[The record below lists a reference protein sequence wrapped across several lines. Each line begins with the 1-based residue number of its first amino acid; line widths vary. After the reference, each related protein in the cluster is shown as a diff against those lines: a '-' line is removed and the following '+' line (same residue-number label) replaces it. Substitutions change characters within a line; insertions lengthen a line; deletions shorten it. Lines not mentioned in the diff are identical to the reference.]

1 MVRRGTMK
9 PYHLM
14 MFGHEMRTNHKMLF
28 TKLLRG
34 RPFRRRTARVCR
46 ARSICAPAEPP
57 PPLAAAACSL
67 FSWASS
73 VEESEEPPPPLRRPP
88 SVQK

>member
-1 MVRRGTMK
+1 MARRCTMK
-9 PYHLM
+9 PDLM
-14 MFGHEMRTNHKMLF
+14 TFGHAMRINHKMLF

-46 ARSICAPAEPP
+46 ARSICAPAVPP
-57 PPLAAAACSL
+57 PSLAATACFPFSL
-67 FSWASS
+67 ASS
-73 VEESEEPPPPLRRPP
+73 VEESEELPSPPRRPP

>member
-1 MVRRGTMK
+1 MACRCFMKQDHTTM
-9 PYHLM
+9 L
-14 MFGHEMRTNHKMLF
+14 GHATRINHEMLF

-34 RPFRRRTARVCR
+34 RPSRRRTARLCR